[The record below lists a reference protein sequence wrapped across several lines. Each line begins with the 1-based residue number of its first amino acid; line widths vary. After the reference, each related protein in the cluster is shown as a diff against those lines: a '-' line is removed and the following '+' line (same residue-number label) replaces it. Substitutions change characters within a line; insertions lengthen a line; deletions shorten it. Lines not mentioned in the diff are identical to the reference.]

1 MLVMPVLDVKHQ
13 RTRHYFNLRPYEHR
27 RQTEELDSRRV
38 APNSWRTIE
47 TVYQWDDSICHC
59 QSVSEGS
66 LRGARDPSV
75 PPSPTTPL
83 EAEACGH
90 LAAG

>member
-1 MLVMPVLDVKHQ
+1 MLVMPVLDAKHQ
-13 RTRHYFNLRPYEHR
+13 RTRHFFNLHR
-27 RQTEELDSRRV
+27 RQAEELDSRRV
-38 APNSWRTIE
+38 AQNSWRTIE

-59 QSVSEGS
+59 QSVSEES
-66 LRGARDPSV
+66 PRGARDPSV
-75 PPSPTTPL
+75 PPSHTTPL